1 MSTLSLAESVQ
12 QSFIRVETSL
22 NGHQK
27 LNSIKRDL
35 KRRILPCKTIFL
47 LEIKPLL
54 AGSSVGAGDLSQ
66 HHSAV
71 QGSFQDAHIALEG
84 ITRLLEEA
92 GKDMEG
98 REGREG
104 RDRAPKVPRPVVA
117 GSGIVSI
124 LKSCWVCWWL
134 LPLVLSSTTVA
145 PHYHGTLDMGNLA
158 ITSKPPGITFAPIQ
172 TVLTIRNFF

>member
-1 MSTLSLAESVQ
+1 MSTLSLAESVR

-54 AGSSVGAGDLSQ
+54 AGSSAGAGDLSQ

-71 QGSFQDAHIALEG
+71 QDSFQDAHIALEG
-84 ITRLLEEA
+84 ITRLLEEPE
-92 GKDMEG
+92 KDT
-98 REGREG
+98 EG
-104 RDRAPKVPRPVVA
+104 RDRAPKVLRPVVA
-117 GSGIVSI
+117 GSGIVLI

-145 PHYHGTLDMGNLA
+145 PHYHGTLDTGNLA